1 MDWIRDLFAVIF
13 VFGLLLALLW
23 LSRAKPTT
31 VRARWPFKI
40 KSSPGPKGRLALE
53 DRLVLTPANSLHLVR
68 ADTRTFLLAVHSAGV
83 VVLSELT
90 TPQECGK

>member
-1 MDWIRDLFAVIF
+1 VDWIRDVFAVVF
-13 VFGLLLALLW
+13 VFGLLLALVW
-23 LSRAKPTT
+23 LSRANGAKWSFNT
-31 VRARWPFKI
+31 
-40 KSSPGPKGRLALE
+40 KSKKVLGGRLALV

-90 TPQECGK
+90 TPEERGK